1 MKPDPSPHTRG
12 FVITATGVLILC
24 PDTLLIRL
32 AQAQGLDQWTIAFW
46 RGIFTAAGLLVFY
59 RILEGKG
66 ALKEALKPNAW
77 MVFAALVMGVQALA
91 FVLSIANTA
100 VANTLVIIA
109 TGPLFTALLAW
120 LFLKERPPL
129 RTWITIAAALV
140 GMLTIFHHDL
150 NSEGLPGD
158 ALALVSAIG
167 LGGTFV
173 IVRHRKAVNMMPAMS
188 AGTFLSALAVLPAAA
203 PLAINPEGLDLLV
216 LQGLLVMPLSF
227 GLLTLGPRYLPAPEV
242 SLLLL
247 METVLAPWIVW
258 MAIGEP
264 VSNTTALGG
273 AVILIALAVN
283 AGVALSKRGRA
294 ARSPSR

>member
-1 MKPDPSPHTRG
+1 MKPGPSPHTRG
-12 FVITATGVLILC
+12 FVITVTGVLILC

-32 AQAQGLDQWTIAFW
+32 AEAQGLDQWTIAFW
-46 RGIFTAAGLLVFY
+46 RGIFTSAGILIFY
-59 RILEGKG
+59 RCLQGKG
-66 ALKEALKPNAW
+66 ALREGLRLDAW
-77 MVFAALVMGVQALA
+77 MILAALLMAVQALA
-91 FVLSIANTA
+91 FVLSVANTA

-120 LFLKERPPL
+120 LFTEERPPL
-129 RTWITIAAALV
+129 RTWITIAAALL
-140 GMLTIFHHDL
+140 GMLVIFHHDL
-150 NSEGLPGD
+150 NSKGLFGD

-188 AGTFLSALAVLPAAA
+188 AGMFLSALAVLPATA
-203 PLAINPEGLDLLV
+203 PLAINAGGLGFLV

-283 AGVALSKRGRA
+283 AVLGLTGRA
-294 ARSPSR
+294 HSAE

>member
-1 MKPDPSPHTRG
+1 MKPGPSPHTRG
-12 FVITATGVLILC
+12 FVITVTGVLILC

-32 AQAQGLDQWTIAFW
+32 AEAQGLDQWTIAFW
-46 RGIFTAAGLLVFY
+46 RGIFTSAGILVFY
-59 RILEGKG
+59 RCLQGKG
-66 ALKEALKPNAW
+66 ALREGLRLDAW
-77 MVFAALVMGVQALA
+77 MILAALLMAVQALA
-91 FVLSIANTA
+91 FVLSVANTA

-120 LFLKERPPL
+120 LFTEERPPL
-129 RTWITIAAALV
+129 RTWITIAAALL
-140 GMLTIFHHDL
+140 GMLVIFHHDL
-150 NSEGLPGD
+150 NSKGLFGD

-188 AGTFLSALAVLPAAA
+188 AGMFLSALAVLPATA
-203 PLAINPEGLDLLV
+203 PLAINAGGLGFLV

-283 AGVALSKRGRA
+283 AVLGLTGRA
-294 ARSPSR
+294 HSAE

>member
-1 MKPDPSPHTRG
+1 MKPGPSPHTRG
-12 FVITATGVLILC
+12 FVITVTGVLILC

-32 AQAQGLDQWTIAFW
+32 AEAQGLDQWTIAFW
-46 RGIFTAAGLLVFY
+46 RGIFTSAGILVFY
-59 RILEGKG
+59 RCLQGKG
-66 ALKEALKPNAW
+66 ALREGLRLDAW
-77 MVFAALVMGVQALA
+77 MILAALLMAVQALA
-91 FVLSIANTA
+91 FVLSVANTA

-120 LFLKERPPL
+120 LFTEERPPL
-129 RTWITIAAALV
+129 RTWITIAAALL
-140 GMLTIFHHDL
+140 GMLVIFHHDL
-150 NSEGLPGD
+150 NSKGLFGD

-188 AGTFLSALAVLPAAA
+188 AGMFLSALAVLPATA
-203 PLAINPEGLDLLV
+203 PLAINAGGLGFLV

-283 AGVALSKRGRA
+283 AVLGLTRRA
-294 ARSPSR
+294 HSAE

>member
-1 MKPDPSPHTRG
+1 MKPGPSPHTRG
-12 FVITATGVLILC
+12 FVITVTGVLILC

-32 AQAQGLDQWTIAFW
+32 AEAQGLDQWTIAFW
-46 RGIFTAAGLLVFY
+46 RGIFTSAGILVFY
-59 RILEGKG
+59 RCLHGKG
-66 ALKEALKPNAW
+66 ALREGLRLDAW
-77 MVFAALVMGVQALA
+77 MILAALLMAVQALA
-91 FVLSIANTA
+91 FVLSVANTA

-120 LFLKERPPL
+120 LFTEERPPL
-129 RTWITIAAALV
+129 RTWITIAAALL
-140 GMLTIFHHDL
+140 GMLVIFHHDL
-150 NSEGLPGD
+150 NSKGLFGD

-188 AGTFLSALAVLPAAA
+188 AGMFLSALAVLPATA
-203 PLAINPEGLDLLV
+203 PLAINAGGLGFLV

-283 AGVALSKRGRA
+283 AVLGLTGRA
-294 ARSPSR
+294 HSAE